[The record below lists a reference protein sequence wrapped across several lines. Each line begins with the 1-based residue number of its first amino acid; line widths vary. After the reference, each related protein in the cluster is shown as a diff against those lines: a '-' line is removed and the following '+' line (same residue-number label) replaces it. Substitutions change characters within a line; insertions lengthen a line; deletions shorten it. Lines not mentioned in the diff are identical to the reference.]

1 MGVLVTRG
9 FGAVVLCLIASMTA
23 PVATLAAD
31 RDVIVQARSSYYS
44 LKARGLSDFQC
55 HINTDWEAL
64 LKAQMVTNPDGTRA
78 GIARLSQILFTVKAG
93 VDKDATVEHSTV
105 AADNDQMAAGLAQV
119 YSGMEQ
125 MVTGFFATWSP
136 FMVTSVLPDPD
147 SSYALQKVGSQWA
160 LTYKEDS
167 NTDITTMMGDDLS
180 VRDLQ
185 VVTPQFKSDIQPQF
199 TGSNEGRLLTAY
211 QATYFGQ
218 TPDENTVLQ
227 VRIDYQPVNG
237 LTLPKTLNISGT
249 YGTSAFAIA
258 VTFVDCSATKK

>member
-1 MGVLVTRG
+1 
-9 FGAVVLCLIASMTA
+9 
-23 PVATLAAD
+23 
-31 RDVIVQARSSYYS
+31 
-44 LKARGLSDFQC
+44 
-55 HINTDWEAL
+55 
-64 LKAQMVTNPDGTRA
+64 MVSNPDGARA
-78 GIARLSQILFTVKAG
+78 GIARLSQIQFTITAG
-93 VDKDATVEHSTV
+93 VDKQTTVAHTTV

-125 MVTGFFATWSP
+125 MVTGFFDTWSP
-136 FMVTSVLPDPD
+136 FMVTSMLPDPD
-147 SSYALQKVGSQWA
+147 SQYALQKVGSQWA

-167 NTDITTMMGDDLS
+167 DTDVTTMMGDDLA

-199 TGSNEGRLLTAY
+199 TGSSEGRLLTAY

-227 VRIDYQPVNG
+227 VRIDYQSVNG
-237 LTLPKTLNISGT
+237 LNLPKSLNLSGT

-258 VTFVDCSATKK
+258 VTFVDCSATKR